1 MSCSIGCDFIVLLA
15 YIQLTLVS
23 DWRDILTAL
32 AGWSHSVPLVLLYAS
47 FFMRRAV
54 LLYLL
59 LSLLGWL
66 KVKSICVGVS
76 VQYQV
81 L

>member
-1 MSCSIGCDFIVLLA
+1 MSCSIDCDFIVLLV

-32 AGWSHSVPLVLLYAS
+32 VGWSHCVPRILLYAS
-47 FFMRRAV
+47 FFMIRAAV
-54 LLYLL
+54 LHLL
-59 LSLLGWL
+59 LFLLGWL

-76 VQYQV
+76 VQDQV